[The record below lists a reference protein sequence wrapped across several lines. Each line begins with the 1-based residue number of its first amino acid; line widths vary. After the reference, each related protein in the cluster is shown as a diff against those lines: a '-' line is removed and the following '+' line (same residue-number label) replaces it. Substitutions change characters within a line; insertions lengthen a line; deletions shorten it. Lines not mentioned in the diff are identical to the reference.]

1 MLWVLFFLRRDNA
14 GRAVKC
20 AFFHVRW
27 WTSRSYQSIKKA
39 VKESQVRMLVYVKRA
54 GVVVGEEWLC
64 CAEFEEAALGY
75 T

>member
-1 MLWVLFFLRRDNA
+1 
-14 GRAVKC
+14 
-20 AFFHVRW
+20 
-27 WTSRSYQSIKKA
+27 
-39 VKESQVRMLVYVKRA
+39 MLVYVKRA